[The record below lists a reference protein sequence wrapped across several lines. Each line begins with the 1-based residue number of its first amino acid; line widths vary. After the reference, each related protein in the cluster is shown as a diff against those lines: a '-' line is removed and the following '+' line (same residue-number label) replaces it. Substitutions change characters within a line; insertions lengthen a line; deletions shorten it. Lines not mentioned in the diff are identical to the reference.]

1 MNYSPNWIAP
11 LLACAI
17 ALSYAPAWAGPGH
30 DHGDEAAPVTAG
42 GPQRQPDGS
51 VFLPKPAQ
59 RQMSLR
65 TLPVQSAELPR
76 AIELQGLVVM
86 DPNAGGQVQATQAGR
101 LVPPPQGFPSL
112 GQRVQRGQLLAYV
125 EPVTGALERSA
136 QTAQIAELRSA
147 QELAQKRLARLR
159 ELADTVPRREIE
171 ATESELQS
179 LKSRLIALGGGLTG
193 REALSAP
200 VSGVIASSR
209 ALAGQVIDARELVF
223 EVVDPQRLRVEAL
236 AYEPSAGTRDHHGL
250 HRPRRSTSSAE
261 AFGRCRQ
268 SARPGLAHPLRAAK
282 CERRTGGRPA
292 GPGGGAEQAAHQ
304 GLLRA
309 CCSVDEEPV
318 QPDHR
323 LGQDG
328 SRALRAQGGHGDT
341 AGRCQRCGDPGSGRG
356 RPRGHPGC
364 HPGQPS
370 PLKEPPCSSG
380 FWTAAW
386 PTGCWY

>member
-125 EPVTGALERSA
+125 EPVAGALERSA
-136 QTAQIAELRSA
+136 QAAQIAELRSA

-236 AYEPSAGTRDHHGL
+236 AYEPSAAQGITTAFIAQGDQRLPLKLLGVAGSLRDQALPIHFAL
-250 HRPRRSTSSAE
+250 
-261 AFGRCRQ
+261 Q
-268 SARPGLAHPLRAAK
+268 SANAALAVGQPVRVVAQSKLLTKGFSVPAAALMKNPSNQTIVWVKTAPERFAPKVVTVTPLDGASVAVTQGLAEGDRVV
-282 CERRTGGRPA
+282 TQ
-292 GPGGGAEQAAHQ
+292 GATLVNQV
-304 GLLRA
+304 R
-309 CCSVDEEPV
+309 
-318 QPDHR
+318 
-323 LGQDG
+323 
-328 SRALRAQGGHGDT
+328 
-341 AGRCQRCGDPGSGRG
+341 
-356 RPRGHPGC
+356 
-364 HPGQPS
+364 
-370 PLKEPPCSSG
+370 
-380 FWTAAW
+380 
-386 PTGCWY
+386 